1 MTQTD
6 KARKHTE
13 NTTQR
18 DGGFFNLPVVTLIAL
33 SFALGMSEFI
43 MVGILPDIATGLKVS
58 EVAVGNLVSLF
69 ALSTHRSRRS
79 ARPCP
84 RDSHDL
90 PRI

>member
-43 MVGILPDIATGLKVS
+43 MVGILPTS
-58 EVAVGNLVSLF
+58 
-69 ALSTHRSRRS
+69 
-79 ARPCP
+79 P
-84 RDSHDL
+84 RD
-90 PRI
+90 